1 MKIVTPLSAITAL
14 WIGVSATVVSSQDAA
29 SSAAVPPDVASAA
42 PPPQERSGLASD
54 HGDDANLFSE
64 RSFKVRYV
72 VVVYSCGTCTY
83 SETTLSITLPQ

>member
-29 SSAAVPPDVASAA
+29 SSAAGPPDVASAA
-42 PPPQERSGLASD
+42 PPQERSGLASD

-64 RSFKVRYV
+64 QSFKV
-72 VVVYSCGTCTY
+72 
-83 SETTLSITLPQ
+83 